1 MPCRSYEDEN
11 QSGYLEELRKHND
24 RLARIAC
31 RLAEAVENGETIDAL
46 QHKHDKPTR
55 EALAWYKQHKID
67 DAKAKEAERKE
78 AERKEQERVKT
89 ALRQHVI
96 DRMTPEE
103 REAFGI
109 KK

>member
-1 MPCRSYEDEN
+1 MPCRSYEDDN
-11 QSGYLEELRKHND
+11 QSGYIQDLRRLND
-24 RLARIAC
+24 KLARVAC
-31 RLAEAVENGETIDAL
+31 RLADALEGGKDLDWLHSQTDKASKEAV
-46 QHKHDKPTR
+46 
-55 EALAWYKQHKID
+55 AWYKQHKID
-67 DAKAKEAERKE
+67 DAKAKEEARKE